1 MRSIEKKGVMGPVI
15 SVFVMVLVIAIL
27 AGLTFLFIAAL
38 KTNAVATTQTTASV
52 TNESQHGTGIAWLNK
67 TTYPLTNS
75 SLRAFNSPSIVAIW
89 ASYNQLNSSGLT
101 YAPGSAGYNVS
112 IDSGNYTLSSTGV
125 LTNVTAWA
133 FPNVSVSYSYNYV
146 PDSNANAF
154 TAINS
159 TEAAGAGI
167 IGYLPLIFLAV
178 IFGAILTLVLKIIL
192 PYVNL
197 GNQMGG
203 F

>member
-1 MRSIEKKGVMGPVI
+1 MGPVI

-27 AGLTFLFIAAL
+27 AGLTFMFITAL
-38 KTNAVATTQTTASV
+38 KTNVVKTTQTTTSV
-52 TNESQHGTGIAWLNK
+52 TNESQGTTGLAWINA
-67 TTYPLTNS
+67 TTYGLTNS
-75 SLRAFNSPSIVAIW
+75 SLRAFNSPSIIAVWGDA
-89 ASYNQLNSSGLT
+89 NQSNGTGVIT
-101 YAPGSAGYNVS
+101 YLPVGYTAL
-112 IDSGNYTLSSTGV
+112 IAAGNYTVSSSGV
-125 LTNVTAWA
+125 LTNLTTYV
-133 FPNVSVSYSYNYV
+133 FPNVSVSYSYSYV
-146 PDSNANAF
+146 PDTNANAY

-167 IGYLPLIFLAV
+167 VGYLPLIFLAV